1 MIRVLVVDDSAIV
14 RKVLTEELSHH
25 PDIEV
30 VGSAV
35 DPYVARDKILK
46 LAPDVLT
53 LDIEMP
59 RMDGLTF
66 LEHLM
71 RQRPMPV
78 VVLSSLTPKNSET
91 ALRALR
97 MGAVEVLAKPD
108 SRFSTPD
115 SRYLAEVVRAAARA
129 RVRRPT
135 GESESE
141 AKSAAGPAVSALSTI
156 ETTHKVLAIGA
167 STGGTNTI
175 ETILESLPLTVPGTL
190 IVQHMPPD
198 FTRIFAERLNS
209 VCAIRVREGRDG
221 DPVVPGVAL
230 VAPGGRHMLL
240 ERSGAQYRVRIKD
253 GPKVHFQRPSV
264 DVMFYSVARNAGRN
278 ALGVILTGMG
288 ADGARGLAAM
298 KESGARTIAQ
308 DEETCV
314 VFGMPKEAI
323 RLGAAEKILPLPEI
337 SRSILQLCASDGRRN
352 AASEPKSR
360 PAVNRESRAGI
371 RDRSSEHPA

>member
-14 RKVLTEELSHH
+14 RKVLTDELSSH

-46 LAPDVLT
+46 LVPDVLT

-115 SRYLAEVVRAAARA
+115 SRYLAEVIRAAARA
-129 RVRRPT
+129 RVRR
-135 GESESE
+135 SIVESE
-141 AKSAAGPAVSALSTI
+141 AEPRSAVPTESALSTI

-175 ETILESLPLTVPGTL
+175 EAILQSLPHTVPGTL

-209 VCAIRVREGRDG
+209 VCAIRVCEGRDG

-230 VAPGGRHMLL
+230 VAPGGQHMLL

-264 DVMFYSVARNAGRN
+264 DVLFYSVARNAGRN
-278 ALGVILTGMG
+278 AVGVILTGMG
-288 ADGARGLAAM
+288 ADGAHGLAAM
-298 KESGARTIAQ
+298 RDSGARTIAQ
-308 DEETCV
+308 DEDTCV

-323 RLGAAEKILPLPEI
+323 RLGAAEKVLPLPEI
-337 SRSILQLCASDGRRN
+337 SRSILQLCTSDCRRKT
-352 AASEPKSR
+352 SPEPKS
-360 PAVNRESRAGI
+360 PPGPDRESRAGS
-371 RDRSSEHPA
+371 RGMSSDRPA